1 MRKHFPFVP
10 SLSKHA
16 VSFYE
21 LWCNGIIL
29 PLLLLGFSI
38 VLAPDVRAQDLKP
51 IRISLSLGSAQLP
64 LWAAREAGLFAKHG
78 LNAELLGLQAASR
91 QVQLLLAGDSIAAS
105 LSATTPVRARME
117 GADTTIIMGLLNSFT
132 LSVITV
138 PEIKRPSDL
147 KGKLIGVGSLG
158 GSPTL
163 LTQRLLKKWGIEQ
176 DVKFLGTGGYIESV
190 VALEKR
196 RVHAAVLDP
205 PRAYIGKKKF
215 GFVELA
221 NLGQEFKYAT
231 TVITVREGLVKKDR
245 ELFVQFGKG
254 VIEGIHRV
262 KTDRE
267 FAIKILGKMLRSS
280 DREILEET
288 YRVFSALYER
298 TPYPTLEGLQP
309 ILDEIAG
316 QVPKAKNYKP
326 EDFVDNSI
334 VRQLEQ
340 SGFIASVYR

>member
-1 MRKHFPFVP
+1 MLTGKARDVCLSIICALSLVIVSVP
-10 SLSKHA
+10 Q
-16 VSFYE
+16 
-21 LWCNGIIL
+21 
-29 PLLLLGFSI
+29 
-38 VLAPDVRAQDLKP
+38 AQELKP

-64 LWAAREAGLFAKHG
+64 LWAARDAGLFAKHG
-78 LNAELLGLQAASR
+78 LNAELLGLQSASR
-91 QVQLLLAGDSIAAS
+91 QVQLILAGDTLAAS
-105 LSATTPVRARME
+105 LSGTIPVRARIE
-117 GADTTIIMGLLNSFT
+117 GADTIIMMALLNSFT
-132 LSVITV
+132 LSVVTV

-163 LTQRLLKKWGIEQ
+163 LTQRLLKKWGIES

-190 VALEKR
+190 AALEKR

-205 PRAYIGKKKF
+205 PRAYIGRKKF
-215 GFVELA
+215 GFTELA

-231 TVITVREGLVKKDR
+231 TVVAVRESQLRKER
-245 ELFVQFGKG
+245 ETFTQFAKG

-267 FAIKILGKMLRSS
+267 FAIKVLGKMLRSS

-288 YRVFSALYER
+288 YRVFSALYEK
-298 TPYPTLEGLQP
+298 TPYPALEGLQP
-309 ILDEIAG
+309 ILEEMSG

-326 EDFVDNSI
+326 EDFVDTSV
-334 VRQLEQ
+334 VRQLDQ